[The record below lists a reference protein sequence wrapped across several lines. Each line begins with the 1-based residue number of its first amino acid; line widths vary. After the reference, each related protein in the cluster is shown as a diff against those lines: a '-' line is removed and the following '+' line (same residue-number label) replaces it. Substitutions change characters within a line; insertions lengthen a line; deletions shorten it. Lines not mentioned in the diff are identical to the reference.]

1 MIKQRISDKCSELG
15 DSGQGLFVQI
25 PLCVPSSSEGRMFLS
40 SRGREEGTSPKRV
53 SPPAAGGG
61 QIVLSIPAVSQ
72 IPSAENIQ
80 YVQGDLFWGSMF

>member
-15 DSGQGLFVQI
+15 DSGQGL
-25 PLCVPSSSEGRMFLS
+25 FLS

-72 IPSAENIQ
+72 IPSAANIQ
-80 YVQGDLFWGSMF
+80 YVQGALFWGSMS